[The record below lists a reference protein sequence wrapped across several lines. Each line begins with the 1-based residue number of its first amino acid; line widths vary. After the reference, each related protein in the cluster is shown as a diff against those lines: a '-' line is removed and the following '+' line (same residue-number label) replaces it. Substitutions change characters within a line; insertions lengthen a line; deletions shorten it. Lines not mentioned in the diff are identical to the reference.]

1 MCVNTVDVKAK
12 ISETILSME
21 KPFKLSQLYLTLEEN
36 GITDK
41 YMILDVLNQL
51 YESGMVDKT
60 DVEDDTPEYKS
71 NFKN

>member
-1 MCVNTVDVKAK
+1 MYTNTVDVKVE
-12 ISETILSME
+12 ISETILNME
-21 KPFKLSQLYLTLEEN
+21 KPFKLSQLYIELERK
-36 GITDK
+36 GIVDK

-60 DVEDDTPEYKS
+60 DVEDDTPEYQS